1 MNSDGEAVV
10 GFDGI
15 MSSVIYIY
23 IHIKLSSMFVGAPQ
37 TLGLRGA
44 SPCWQFQLL
53 AGAQSRDLMRVGQQV
68 DTWLNVGQMFFPA
81 NS

>member
-1 MNSDGEAVV
+1 
-10 GFDGI
+10 
-15 MSSVIYIY
+15 
-23 IHIKLSSMFVGAPQ
+23 MFVGAPQ